1 MQKMLLMLALVSGLA
16 LAQDNS
22 FDREFSKFDKDFERL
37 NRWKA
42 ETPASKKLK
51 RAPVS
56 SDTANPPVAETSSA
70 AVTPLDADSAP
81 AAISEGGQPPLTQD
95 ADAPTGDAPK
105 PAPSSKPAKPVPVT
119 SAPTKPPKG
128 AKVEK
133 LARND
138 LLGHQISDP
147 VVRKKVQELY
157 QRPDV
162 VVQQYVLPTN

>member
-1 MQKMLLMLALVSGLA
+1 MKKLFSLLASLGLLFSGQA
-16 LAQDNS
+16 LAQDSS

-37 NRWKA
+37 NNWKA

-51 RAPVS
+51 RAPAPAKPQTV
-56 SDTANPPVAETSSA
+56 EQG
-70 AVTPLDADSAP
+70 VTPLDDQSQKASVPQDS
-81 AAISEGGQPPLTQD
+81 D
-95 ADAPTGDAPK
+95 AKDLSVE
-105 PAPSSKPAKPVPVT
+105 PSGEEATDVT
-119 SAPTKPPKG
+119 SAKTSALRKSLPKG

-147 VVRKKVQELY
+147 AMRKKIQDLY
-157 QRPDV
+157 KRQDV

>member
-1 MQKMLLMLALVSGLA
+1 MQKLLLLLTLVSGLSM
-16 LAQDNS
+16 AQDNS
-22 FDREFSKFDKDFERL
+22 FEREFSKFDKDFERL
-37 NRWKA
+37 NSWKA

-51 RAPVS
+51 RAPAS
-56 SDTANPPVAETSSA
+56 NTPVQTPTAETA
-70 AVTPLDADSAP
+70 TATVTPLDDGG
-81 AAISEGGQPPLTQD
+81 AAASQDGQPA
-95 ADAPTGDAPK
+95 ADAPATNDGAPVK
-105 PAPSSKPAKPVPVT
+105 ALQTTSVP
-119 SAPTKPPKG
+119 KKLPKG

-138 LLGHQISDP
+138 LLGNQISDP

>member
-1 MQKMLLMLALVSGLA
+1 MQKLLLLLALVSGLSM
-16 LAQDNS
+16 AQESS
-22 FDREFSKFDKDFERL
+22 FEREFSKFDKDFERL
-37 NRWKA
+37 NSWKA

-51 RAPVS
+51 RAP
-56 SDTANPPVAETSSA
+56 A
-70 AVTPLDADSAP
+70 TPAP
-81 AAISEGGQPPLTQD
+81 AAAPAVSAEPAVTRWMMQHLQNRQLTQRRLSMTN
-95 ADAPTGDAPK
+95 PPRT
-105 PAPSSKPAKPVPVT
+105 PSYRVSHYKVRRLRK
-119 SAPTKPPKG
+119 KLPKG

-138 LLGHQISDP
+138 LLGNQISDP

>member
-1 MQKMLLMLALVSGLA
+1 MQKLLLMLTLVSGLA

-22 FDREFSKFDKDFERL
+22 FEREFSKFDKDFERL
-37 NRWKA
+37 NSWKA

-51 RAPVS
+51 RTPA
-56 SDTANPPVAETSSA
+56 ANAAATESPPPANGDAASKP
-70 AVTPLDADSAP
+70 AVTPLDDGTAAKP
-81 AAISEGGQPPLTQD
+81 ANEPAGDKPVTDEATSTKPLQST
-95 ADAPTGDAPK
+95 AAPK
-105 PAPSSKPAKPVPVT
+105 KL
-119 SAPTKPPKG
+119 PKG

-138 LLGHQISDP
+138 LLGNQISDP
-147 VVRKKVQELY
+147 EVRKKVQELY